1 MSKRILWILTIALS
15 LTLLGLVYIQIS
27 WVENA
32 ISLKDKQFQQLVNS
46 TLTDVSRQLE
56 NYYTTRRLNAI
67 ISERLSPGTEMDWQV
82 ELDGDPPEVII
93 EESEDATALP
103 PVAEGDGM
111 EEFMELIGDTVIV
124 IRREGNEIVDTI
136 SFSELRNMESR
147 KKLEQSMKEQ
157 QVMINTI
164 MKKMLLEDVAFEE
177 RVEQEQLEDILS
189 GNLVDRGISLD
200 YEYSVIRDNNQE
212 IYASGNFDTS
222 TEHYYFRTALMKNEI
237 QDEET
242 YLYVYFP
249 GQQALVR
256 GSLGFLGTS
265 SLVLTLLMVVL
276 FTFALYVIF
285 RQKKLSDIK
294 NDFVNNMTHE
304 LKTPIS
310 TISLASQ
317 MLSDNSIPDE
327 KKNLGHISRIIQT
340 ESKRLGYQVERV
352 LQMAVLDQGHL
363 VLKKAP
369 VSMNEIITTVAQ
381 NFRLQIENK
390 QGKLEV
396 IDAAG
401 EDEDMVVGDK
411 VHLMNV
417 VTNLVDNAVKYSRE
431 EPEIMVRM
439 RNSSGNYRFS
449 VQDKGFGIAKDDQKK
464 VFDRFYRV
472 STGNVHDVKGFGLG
486 LSYVKLIV
494 EQHGGTIRLSSELNK
509 GTTFDVTIP
518 LYTEK

>member
-1 MSKRILWILTIALS
+1 
-15 LTLLGLVYIQIS
+15 
-27 WVENA
+27 
-32 ISLKDKQFQQLVNS
+32 
-46 TLTDVSRQLE
+46 
-56 NYYTTRRLNAI
+56 
-67 ISERLSPGTEMDWQV
+67 
-82 ELDGDPPEVII
+82 
-93 EESEDATALP
+93 
-103 PVAEGDGM
+103 
-111 EEFMELIGDTVIV
+111 
-124 IRREGNEIVDTI
+124 
-136 SFSELRNMESR
+136 
-147 KKLEQSMKEQ
+147 MKEQ
-157 QVMINTI
+157 QDMITTI
-164 MKKMLLEDVAFEE
+164 MKKMLLEDVAFGE
-177 RVEQEQLEDILS
+177 RVEQDQLEKVLS
-189 GNLVDRGISLD
+189 RNLVDRGIGLD
-200 YEYSVIRDNNQE
+200 YEYTVIRGSNLE
-212 IYASGNFDTS
+212 VYSSGNFDTS
-222 TEHYYFRTALMKNEI
+222 TEHYYFRTALMKNGI

-249 GQQALVR
+249 GQKELVR

-265 SLVLTLLMVVL
+265 SLVLTLLMLVL

-317 MLSDNSIPDE
+317 MLSDSSIPDE

-363 VLKKAP
+363 VLKKIP
-369 VSMNEIITTVAQ
+369 VSMNEIISMVIQ

-390 QGKLEV
+390 QGKIEV
-396 IDAAG
+396 IDEAT
-401 EDEDMVVGDK
+401 EDRVDGDK

-417 VTNLVDNAVKYSRE
+417 VTNLVDNAVKYSGE
-431 EPEIMVRM
+431 QPQIVVKM
-439 RNSSGNYRFS
+439 RNANDSFCFS
-449 VQDKGFGIAKDDQKK
+449 VQDNGIGIAKDDQKK

-494 EQHGGTIRLSSELNK
+494 EQHGGTIRLFSEFNK
-509 GTTFDVTIP
+509 GTTFDITIP
-518 LYTEK
+518 LYTEKQPS

>member
-32 ISLKDKQFQQLVNS
+32 INLKDKQFQQLVNN
-46 TLTDVSRQLE
+46 TLTDVSRELE

-67 ISERLSPGTEMDWQV
+67 INERLAAGQAGEWQA
-82 ELDGDPPEVII
+82 EFDEDPPEVII
-93 EESEDATALP
+93 DEKADAPTLP
-103 PVAEGDGM
+103 PAAQREEL
-111 EEFMELIGDTVIV
+111 EEFMELIGDTLIV
-124 IRREGNEIVDTI
+124 IRRDGDEVVDTI
-136 SFSELRNMESR
+136 GLSAFRTMESR

-157 QVMINTI
+157 EVMISTI
-164 MKKMLLEDVAFEE
+164 LRKMMLEDLAFED
-177 RVEQEQLEDILS
+177 RVDREQLEKVLS
-189 GNLVDRGISLD
+189 ANMLDRGITLD

-212 IYASGNFDTS
+212 VYASGNFDTS
-222 TEHYYFRTALMKNEI
+222 TDHYYFRTALMKSDI
-237 QDEET
+237 RDEET

-317 MLSDNSIPDE
+317 MLSDSSIPDE

-363 VLKKAP
+363 VLKKVP
-369 VSMNEIITTVAQ
+369 VSMNEIITMVAQ

-396 IDAAG
+396 INDAG
-401 EDEDMVVGDK
+401 EDLVEGDK

-431 EPEIMVRM
+431 EPEIIVRM

-449 VQDKGFGIAKDDQKK
+449 VQDKGIGIAKDDQKK

>member
-32 ISLKDKQFQQLVNS
+32 INLKDKQFQQLVNN
-46 TLTDVSRQLE
+46 TLSDVSRQLE
-56 NYYTTRRLNAI
+56 SYYTTRRLNSI
-67 ISERLSPGTEMDWQV
+67 LKERLTPWTDIDWQM
-82 ELDGDPPEVII
+82 ELDEDPPEVII
-93 EESEDATALP
+93 DEKEEVPEP
-103 PVAEGDGM
+103 PVPTGEGGL
-111 EEFMELIGDTVIV
+111 EEFMELIGDTLIV
-124 IRREGNEIVDTI
+124 IRRNGEKSADTI
-136 SFSELRNMESR
+136 DLSEFSDRASR
-147 KKLEQSMKEQ
+147 KKLEQSMKES
-157 QVMINTI
+157 QVLINRF
-164 MKKMLLEDVAFEE
+164 MKKMLLEDVPFRE
-177 RVEQEQLEDILS
+177 RVDQQQLEEVLTR
-189 GNLVDRGISLD
+189 NLVDRGISLD
-200 YEYSVIRDNNQE
+200 YEYSVLQDNDRKVYSSE
-212 IYASGNFDTS
+212 NFDTS
-222 TEHYYFRTALMKNEI
+222 TDHYYFRTALMKNEI
-237 QDEET
+237 QDGET

-249 GQQALVR
+249 GQKTLVR

-363 VLKKAP
+363 VLKKELI
-369 VSMNEIITTVAQ
+369 SMHEIITMVVQ
-381 NFRLQIENK
+381 NFRLQVENK
-390 QGKLEV
+390 QGSLEV
-396 IDAAG
+396 VDDAT
-401 EDEDMVVGDK
+401 EDMVEGDK
-411 VHLMNV
+411 VHMMNV

-431 EPEIMVRM
+431 EPEIQVTMQ
-439 RNSSGNYRFS
+439 NTDDSFRFS
-449 VQDKGFGIAKDDQKK
+449 VHDNGIGIGKDDQKK

-494 EQHGGTIRLSSELNK
+494 EQHGGKIRLSSELNK
-509 GTTFDVTIP
+509 GTTFVVTIP
-518 LYTEK
+518 LYTENQ